1 MVTGQNMNQSVGGY
15 AAQVA
20 LGMVI
25 ASLLLVV
32 MTVTATLVLALWPLR
47 SASYATIVVCT
58 GLGYAATIGL
68 IVLRVRPNSGFRN
81 GLLVGGAAM
90 LLLNTQCYG
99 TFSA

>member
-1 MVTGQNMNQSVGGY
+1 MNQTVGSY

-25 ASLLLVV
+25 ASVFFVV
-32 MTVTATLVLALWPLR
+32 VPVTATLAHALLPRRPLVHG
-47 SASYATIVVCT
+47 TIVVCAA
-58 GLGYAATIGL
+58 LGYALTIGL
-68 IVLRVRPNSGFRN
+68 IIWRWRPNSGLRN